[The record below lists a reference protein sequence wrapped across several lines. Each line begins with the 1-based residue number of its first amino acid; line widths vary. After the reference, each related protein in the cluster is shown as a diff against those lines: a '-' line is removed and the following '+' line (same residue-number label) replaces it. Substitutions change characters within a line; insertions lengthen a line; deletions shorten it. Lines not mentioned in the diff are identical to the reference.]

1 MIKKFFL
8 TLSIVIASGLLLT
21 NIYTSIVDATSW
33 GSNFPDSIE
42 TARKYFAVVN
52 PGTFFR
58 IFSPLNQLIA
68 LVALIAFWKSVPSSR
83 KFLGAALAVY
93 VLTDVFT
100 FGFFYPRNDIMFVT
114 PITDIETVK
123 QAWSQWNSMNWVR
136 SAILA
141 AGIVCSFLGLD
152 RVYES
157 R

>member
-21 NIYTSIVDATSW
+21 NVYTSIVDATSW
-33 GSNFPDSIE
+33 GSSFPDSIE

-93 VLTDVFT
+93 VITDVFT
-100 FGFFYPRNDIMFVT
+100 FGFFYPRNDIMFVN
-114 PITDIETVK
+114 PITDMETVK

-136 SAILA
+136 SAVLA
-141 AGIVCSFLGLD
+141 AGIVCSFLGLN
-152 RVYES
+152 RVYEN